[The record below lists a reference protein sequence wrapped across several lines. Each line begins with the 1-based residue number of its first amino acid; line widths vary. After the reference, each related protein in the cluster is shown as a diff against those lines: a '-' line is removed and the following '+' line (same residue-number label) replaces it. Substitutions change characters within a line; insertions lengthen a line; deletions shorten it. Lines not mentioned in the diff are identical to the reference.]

1 VDYGTKRISAMIGNR
16 FYEKLLKVNS
26 ENELLL
32 DEVFKKNIRE
42 GEEALMLAVLRNAVE
57 FFQMYALAKDK
68 KGKELFREAQ
78 EWILERNSDWF
89 FSFENI
95 CESLA
100 LDPNYVRQGLLRWKE
115 AKRKRY
121 AGAKIYSPAVRKKP
135 KKSPSAKRSHCR
147 ASA

>member
-1 VDYGTKRISAMIGNR
+1 MLGNR

-121 AGAKIYSPAVRKKP
+121 AGTKIYSPAVRKKP